1 MKRSMMA
8 GFALCAFGAFG
19 AIRTNTLEKT
29 ATDWTLQES
38 YVDKSFVPG
47 DGDVVIVPSK
57 GELTVAVP
65 SASFTLLNKLSK
77 IMLADD
83 STTLTLTVAQGADE
97 TLLPELR
104 AVPNGYHGTIVKDGP
119 GVLTLGDGS
128 KFPSTADVYYS
139 TGFQVEAGLLRF
151 AQGTPSSN
159 KSVYHGPTHV
169 GPDATLMLHGGGFLY
184 SAVMTLTGSGRVTTP
199 DATKLTQFRVI
210 GADKASLAKSGEFSG
225 ALENKINLYVCGR
238 LMLTGDASTFANTT
252 VTTFGTGSNFVSGA
266 GTLGIKDIGLKT
278 DTVSSIGTA
287 TKMNHDSTG
296 GAFMFIGGKD
306 GMETTDKSWAWRYQ
320 AKCVSAFDGGPYGNL
335 TFTGEW
341 LGGNDGEANLFLVG
355 TNRNEVVM
363 DGKITMAEWHTE
375 KVRYPIYI
383 TKAGSGAWRF
393 TAREGGLNTTVRR
406 PNDGVFAVEEGSLR
420 FDSLE
425 DAGFACSLGF
435 ATNLVANVGLDPK
448 TKADAAVQYAA
459 NRVPYA
465 FLLGATKSNSLY
477 GRDGEGTLEY
487 VNDRATSVFTGGVYC
502 TTRQIALKGDGRLKN
517 VSGSRMTLRDVVSY
531 GANAK
536 RLTLEGTGSVTNY
549 LADVNDVA
557 GGKISVVKEGT
568 DTWVLTGTNAIR
580 GDITVKAGTLILENI
595 NGRQYTWHKWII
607 RDTWSSV
614 YDPYSEELYPNGKH
628 YQSDK
633 RYAFR
638 VDRFGLFDAQ
648 GKCLNEN
655 LAAVDDFTVLEP
667 GQAAFSSM
675 HRRYGTVSSAQ
686 SLDRWFVTGSGT
698 AYYGQQHYFYKNP
711 KSQGAHEQNA
721 ADPSS
726 WRSVTMRLKA
736 GSNPAVSWDFANVHA
751 ANTSTVVNKGY
762 CIRATTLLA
771 SANGVNWEEVDRSE
785 DLPLQVAEFRWT
797 FDGHASLNPTHTN
810 CNVIA
815 SSVQGSYPFLPNVG
829 AVSVASG
836 AVLEAKGEVEISQVA
851 VDAKNGGTIKGV
863 KLAENGT
870 LTVSNFDGKGTVELP
885 LVFSETEDFQNVTKW
900 TLRIGDKVVQ
910 NKDIRANAAT
920 GKIEIVPHGLLLIVR

>member
-29 ATDWTLQES
+29 ATDWTLPES

-57 GELTVAVP
+57 SELTVAVP
-65 SASFTLLNKLSK
+65 SASFTLLNKLSQ
-77 IMLADD
+77 ILLADD
-83 STTLTLTVAQGADE
+83 STTLILSVAQGADE
-97 TLLPELR
+97 TLKPGLR
-104 AVPNGYHGTIVKDGP
+104 SVLNGYYGTVVKAGP
-119 GVLTLGDGS
+119 GALTLGDGS
-128 KFPSTADVYYS
+128 TFSSTADVHYF
-139 TGFQVEAGLLRF
+139 TGFRVVAGLFRF
-151 AQGTPSSN
+151 AQNTPSCFN
-159 KSVYHGPTHV
+159 SVYHGPTYV

-184 SAVMTLTGSGRVTTP
+184 SAVTALTGSGRVTTP

-210 GADKASLAKSGEFSG
+210 DKDKASLAKSGEFSG
-225 ALENKINLYVCGR
+225 ALENKINLYVSGR

-278 DTVSSIGTA
+278 DTASSIGTA

-306 GMETTDKSWAWRYQ
+306 GMETTDKSWAWRY
-320 AKCVSAFDGGPYGNL
+320 AANCVSAFDGGPYGNL

-363 DGKITMAEWHTE
+363 DGKIKIAELHADQ
-375 KVRYPIYI
+375 VRYPIYI

-406 PNDGVFAVEEGSLR
+406 QNDGVFAVEEGSLR

-425 DAGFACSLGF
+425 DAGFACSLGL
-435 ATNLVANVGLDPK
+435 ATNLVANVGLNPK
-448 TKADAAVQYAA
+448 TRADAAAQYAA

-465 FLLGATKSNSLY
+465 FLLGATKADSLY

-502 TTRQIALKGDGRLKN
+502 ATRQIALKGDGRLKN

-549 LADVNDVA
+549 LADVNDAA
-557 GGKISVVKEGT
+557 GGKISVVKEGA

-595 NGRQYTWHKWII
+595 NGRQYAWHKWII

-614 YDPYSEELYPNGKH
+614 YDPYSEVLYPNGKH
-628 YQSDK
+628 YQSDT

-648 GKCLNEN
+648 GNCLNEG
-655 LAAVDDFTVLEP
+655 LSVADDFAQLEP
-667 GQAAFSSM
+667 GQAAFSTM

-686 SLDRWFVTGSGT
+686 HLNRWFLTGS
-698 AYYGQQHYFYKNP
+698 ANLGQSHYFYKNL
-711 KSQGAHEQNA
+711 KLQCAHEQNA

-736 GSNPAVSWDFANVHA
+736 GSNPAVSWDFANVYA
-751 ANTSTVVNKGY
+751 VNTMPEVNKGF
-762 CIRATTLLA
+762 CIRAATLLA
-771 SANGVNWEEVDRSE
+771 SANGVNWEQIARSE
-785 DLPLQVAEFRWT
+785 DLPLQSAERCWT
-797 FDGHASLNPTHTN
+797 FDGRASDIATHTN

-851 VDAKNGGTIKGV
+851 IDAKSGGTIKGV

>member
-29 ATDWTLQES
+29 ATDWTLPES

-57 GELTVAVP
+57 SELTVAVP
-65 SASFTLLNKLSK
+65 SASFTLLNKLSQ
-77 IMLADD
+77 ILLADD
-83 STTLTLTVAQGADE
+83 STTLILSVAQGADE
-97 TLLPELR
+97 TLKPGLR
-104 AVPNGYHGTIVKDGP
+104 SVLNGYYGTVVKAGP
-119 GVLTLGDGS
+119 GALTLGDGS
-128 KFPSTADVYYS
+128 TFSSTADVYYF
-139 TGFQVEAGLLRF
+139 TGFRVEAGLFRF
-151 AQGTPSSN
+151 AQNTPSCV
-159 KSVYHGPTHV
+159 KSVYHGPTYV

-184 SAVMTLTGSGRVTTP
+184 SAVTVLTGSGRVTTP

-210 GADKASLAKSGEFSG
+210 GFDKAALAKSGEFSG
-225 ALENKINLYVCGR
+225 ALENKINLYVSGR

-278 DTVSSIGTA
+278 DTASSIGTA

-306 GMETTDKSWAWRYQ
+306 GMETTDKSWAWRY
-320 AKCVSAFDGGPYGNL
+320 AANCVSAFDGGPYGNL

-363 DGKITMAEWHTE
+363 DGKITIAGWYADL
-375 KVRYPIYI
+375 VRCPIYI

-406 PNDGVFAVEEGSLR
+406 QNDGVFAVEEGSLR

-425 DAGFACSLGF
+425 DAGFGCSLGL
-435 ATNLVANVGLDPK
+435 ATNLIANVGLHPK
-448 TKADAAVQYAA
+448 TKAEAAVQYAA

-465 FLLGATKSNSLY
+465 FLLGATKSDSLY

-487 VNDRATSVFTGGVYC
+487 VNDRTTSIFIGGVYC

-549 LADVNDVA
+549 LADVNDAA
-557 GGKISVVKEGT
+557 GGKISVVKEGS

-580 GDITVKAGTLILENI
+580 GDITVKAGKLILENI
-595 NGRQYTWHKWII
+595 NGRQYAWHKWII

-614 YDPYSEELYPNGKH
+614 YDPYSEVLYPNGKH
-628 YQSDK
+628 YQSDT

-648 GKCLNEN
+648 GNCLNEG
-655 LAAVDDFTVLEP
+655 LSVADDFAQLEP
-667 GQAAFSSM
+667 GQAAFSTM
-675 HRRYGTVSSAQ
+675 HRRYGTVGSAQ
-686 SLDRWFVTGSGT
+686 HLNRWFLTGSGNS
-698 AYYGQQHYFYKNP
+698 GQHHYFYRNP
-711 KSQGAHEQNA
+711 NSQEPHEQIA
-721 ADPSS
+721 GDPSS

-736 GSNPAVSWDFANVHA
+736 GSNPAVSWDFANVYA
-751 ANTSTVVNKGY
+751 ANTGTVVKKGF
-762 CIRATTLLA
+762 CVRASTLLA
-771 SANGVNWEEVDRSE
+771 SANGVDWEEVARSE
-785 DLPLQVAEFRWT
+785 DLPLQSYEFRWT
-797 FDGHASLNPTHTN
+797 FDGRSSQDSAHTN

-815 SSVQGSYPFLPNVG
+815 SSVQGSYPFLPEVG
-829 AVSVASG
+829 TVSVAAG
-836 AVLEAKGEVEISQVA
+836 AVLEMRGKPVA
-851 VDAKNGGTIKGV
+851 LRKVTVDAGAAGCGT
-863 KLAENGT
+863 
-870 LTVSNFDGKGTVELP
+870 FR
-885 LVFSETEDFQNVTKW
+885 NVTFADDEECVLDVRNLPKGQDVAFENIFDNCTGSVRNW
-900 TLRIGDKVVQ
+900 KLTQDGVEKSNRTIAVRGNSLYILRKCMM
-910 NKDIRANAAT
+910 
-920 GKIEIVPHGLLLIVR
+920 LIVR